1 MSKKI
6 TFVVSS
12 PAVSDTLEK
21 SYPAQ
26 WNIPALVEIKDTRK
40 GSRRGRVFLRYI
52 SYEKECYVD
61 KQGTEFSLQ
70 KYKTGEAPRLTQ
82 PSFVGGFLK
91 VDEDDHALL
100 NFLRTHPYNVTNSE
114 VNEHKGKK
122 FLEINQEKIAQERI
136 QGVKSEFDTLKLV
149 FEMSSAD
156 LTRTALLTGI
166 ITPQR
171 MYDKKLDEIR
181 HDLIVLIKRD
191 PEEFYDAIS
200 DELADYK
207 SLIFD
212 AINLGILMTDGNNTL
227 VFSNGNRFASVTTGE
242 DVIEAGAD
250 KLADKGNYDILK
262 MIKRRISAEKGEDT
276 VAHSEEELQVK
287 KDNVDAKE
295 ELLSDDDALEKE
307 VNSLTVESLVE
318 LSAETKEIFESKPP
332 YYILNGQ
339 KLYIGKGSFK
349 YKKAAVQFLKD
360 NEKNLEELKT
370 RYYLYR
376 NSNS

>member
-1 MSKKI
+1 
-6 TFVVSS
+6 
-12 PAVSDTLEK
+12 
-21 SYPAQ
+21 
-26 WNIPALVEIKDTRK
+26 
-40 GSRRGRVFLRYI
+40 
-52 SYEKECYVD
+52 
-61 KQGTEFSLQ
+61 
-70 KYKTGEAPRLTQ
+70 
-82 PSFVGGFLK
+82 
-91 VDEDDHALL
+91 
-100 NFLRTHPYNVTNSE
+100 
-114 VNEHKGKK
+114 
-122 FLEINQEKIAQERI
+122 
-136 QGVKSEFDTLKLV
+136 
-149 FEMSSAD
+149 
-156 LTRTALLTGI
+156 
-166 ITPQR
+166 

-191 PEEFYDAIS
+191 PEDFYDAIS

>member
-1 MSKKI
+1 
-6 TFVVSS
+6 
-12 PAVSDTLEK
+12 
-21 SYPAQ
+21 
-26 WNIPALVEIKDTRK
+26 
-40 GSRRGRVFLRYI
+40 
-52 SYEKECYVD
+52 
-61 KQGTEFSLQ
+61 
-70 KYKTGEAPRLTQ
+70 
-82 PSFVGGFLK
+82 
-91 VDEDDHALL
+91 
-100 NFLRTHPYNVTNSE
+100 
-114 VNEHKGKK
+114 
-122 FLEINQEKIAQERI
+122 
-136 QGVKSEFDTLKLV
+136 
-149 FEMSSAD
+149 
-156 LTRTALLTGI
+156 
-166 ITPQR
+166 
-171 MYDKKLDEIR
+171 
-181 HDLIVLIKRD
+181 
-191 PEEFYDAIS
+191 
-200 DELADYK
+200 
-207 SLIFD
+207 
-212 AINLGILMTDGNNTL
+212 
-227 VFSNGNRFASVTTGE
+227 
-242 DVIEAGAD
+242 
-250 KLADKGNYDILK
+250 